1 MQRNTM
7 LAAGISSVVLGA
19 IAVIGVNVSAN
30 AQTSPV
36 NLPSFATG
44 PAATSTTDPTAA
56 PLIGPNVTTLPWST
70 TSATSEDADDQG
82 ENENDS
88 DDVNDSSEVSDSSVN
103 SQHVEHVAHSDESS
117 DN

>member
-19 IAVIGVNVSAN
+19 IAVIGLNVSAN
-30 AQTSPV
+30 AETAVPSLPTYTTSPV
-36 NLPSFATG
+36 AT
-44 PAATSTTDPTAA
+44 PTSSPTSD
-56 PLIGPNVTTLPWST
+56 PNVTTLPWST
-70 TSATSEDADDQG
+70 VKASSEDADDQG

-88 DDVNDSSEVSDSSVN
+88 DDVNESSEVSDSSVN
-103 SQHVEHVAHSDESS
+103 SQHVEHVDHSDESS